1 MPLTSQESERSC
13 ICVWEVSILHLST
26 ILIFHLEL
34 FRQCFSIWSIQIKS
48 IPINLKRYI
57 IFTIIVNVFPNC
69 LSLKIPYL
77 HINLAKQIVDWHAE
91 TLLRPV
97 KSTSYKLYYRYKE
110 TSLRHRKVA
119 FNYKYGFC
127 HLMTWHLSVASSNRY
142 NDKVIYK
149 IWLNKIMFSRVLNAK

>member
-1 MPLTSQESERSC
+1 MHLYDFDISFGIGFFVHFIKTNKECTNTSKK
-13 ICVWEVSILHLST
+13 IHNFFW
-26 ILIFHLEL
+26 L
-34 FRQCFSIWSIQIKS
+34 FLMF
-48 IPINLKRYI
+48 
-57 IFTIIVNVFPNC
+57 FPNC

-77 HINLAKQIVDWHAE
+77 HINPAKQIVDWHAE

-127 HLMTWHLSVASSNRY
+127 HLTTWHLSVASSNRY